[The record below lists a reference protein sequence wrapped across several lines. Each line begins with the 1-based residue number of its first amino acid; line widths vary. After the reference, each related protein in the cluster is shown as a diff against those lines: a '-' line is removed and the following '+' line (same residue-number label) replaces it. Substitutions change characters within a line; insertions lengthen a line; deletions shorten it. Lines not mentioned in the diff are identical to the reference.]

1 MAADGAYTV
10 TVPNTANSVS
20 SDVDEIRENFEYIRR
35 EWMMTGIIPIT
46 GTTIAYTYTSGD
58 LTGITFSGG
67 VTGSASFIYDGSGNL
82 TTETWTLYGKTITVT
97 HTYSSGDLTQTDISI
112 A

>member
-1 MAADGAYTV
+1 MAADGEYTV
-10 TVPNTANSVS
+10 TVPNAANDVS
-20 SDVDEIRENFEYIRR
+20 TDIDEVRENFEYIRR
-35 EWMMTGIIPIT
+35 EWMMTGIIPIHNT
-46 GTTIAYTYTSGD
+46 SIAYTYTSGD

-67 VTGSASFIYDGSGNL
+67 ITGSASFTYDGSGNL

-97 HTYSSGDLTQTDISI
+97 HTYSAGDLIQTDVSI